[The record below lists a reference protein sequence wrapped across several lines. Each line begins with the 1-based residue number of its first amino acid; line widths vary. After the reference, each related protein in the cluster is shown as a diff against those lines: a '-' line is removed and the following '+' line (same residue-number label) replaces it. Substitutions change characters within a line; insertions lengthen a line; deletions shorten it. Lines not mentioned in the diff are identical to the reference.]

1 MPASKRE
8 QLIETAMR
16 LFSRDGF
23 RAIGIEKILK
33 ECGCAKMTLY
43 NHFSSKDELILAAL
57 RRSDEIF
64 RNELRKAVEARAV
77 GPADRLRAVVEI
89 IAEQLESS
97 EFHGCLFRNAAAEF
111 PEDDSPI
118 RVAAAEH
125 KRLMLAYAQEL
136 AQQAGASDPKA
147 MAEHL
152 CLLRE
157 GAIATRQVAG
167 RTDAGDMIRRAAET
181 LFAHMIA

>member
-8 QLIETAMR
+8 QLVETAMR

-23 RAIGIEKILK
+23 RAIGIEKILE

-43 NHFSSKDELILAAL
+43 NHFSSKDELILAVL

-77 GPADRLRAVVEI
+77 GPADRLRALVEI